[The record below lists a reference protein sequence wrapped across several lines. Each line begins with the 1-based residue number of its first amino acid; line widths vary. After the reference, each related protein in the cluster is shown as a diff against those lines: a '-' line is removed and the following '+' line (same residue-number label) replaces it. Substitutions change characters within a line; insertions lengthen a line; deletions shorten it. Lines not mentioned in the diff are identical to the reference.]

1 MESQIP
7 TLLLYKSL
15 FITLLVALLPL
26 CAITYY
32 QYRLKQRRLEVDR
45 ILNILKI
52 FSEYR
57 EMHSYDISPFH
68 FGFSVV
74 FAMMF
79 SVIGLSVLFLS
90 AELGL
95 AAKPNLILGG
105 SLMGSTSCDVP
116 SPCYAYQQGAL
127 LIYGLG
133 FMGAYIWGLQ
143 GIFRRYSLNDL
154 LPITFY
160 KFGLRMITA
169 SVMSLLVYH
178 AVGGF
183 EGGFATRIKLDDIGS
198 EVLPLTSNGL
208 LMLAAF
214 FIGMFPQRGIKW
226 LSSHVSF
233 LSIEKHPAV
242 RSLPLEMI
250 EGITAH
256 DKQRLEELGIDTCYD
271 LSAADFIPLVLK
283 SPYGSR
289 ELIDWLL
296 QAKLCVRFGES
307 VIELREHGIRIITDL
322 KGLDDAY
329 LEQLSKET
337 TLKFPGLQRA
347 ARLTETDPNIRR
359 LNLAAEALGHYWE
372 GAPDEVDDVDA

>member
-1 MESQIP
+1 MELEI
-7 TLLLYKSL
+7 TALLLYKIL

-57 EMHSYDISPFH
+57 EMHDYDISRIQ
-68 FGFSVV
+68 FGIAVV
-74 FAMMF
+74 FAMIF
-79 SVIGLSVLFLS
+79 AVIGLSVLFLS
-90 AELGL
+90 DELGL
-95 AAKPNLILGG
+95 ATTPSLILGG
-105 SLMGSTSCDVP
+105 SLLKSPDCVETSECF
-116 SPCYAYQQGAL
+116 AYQQGAL

-143 GIFRRYSLNDL
+143 GILRRYSLNDL
-154 LPITFY
+154 LPMVFY

-169 SVMSLLVYH
+169 SIISLLLYH

-183 EGGFATRIKLDDIGS
+183 EGGFVSRIRPDGQGQEI
-198 EVLPLTSNGL
+198 LPLTSNGL
-208 LMLAAF
+208 LMIAAF

-226 LSSHVSF
+226 LSSRVSF
-233 LSIEKHPAV
+233 FLVEKHPSV
-242 RSLPLEMI
+242 RELPLEMI
-250 EGITAH
+250 EGVSAH

-271 LSAADFIPLVLK
+271 LATADFIPLILK

-296 QAKLCVRFGES
+296 QAKLCVRFGDAVS
-307 VIELREHGIRIITDL
+307 ELREFGIRTITDL
-322 KGLDDAY
+322 EGADDKY
-329 LEQLSKET
+329 LEQLAKDTS
-337 TLKFPGLQRA
+337 LKFTALQRA
-347 ARLTETDPNIRR
+347 ARATADPNIKR
-359 LNLAAEALGHYWE
+359 LKLAAEALGHYWE
-372 GAPDEVDDVDA
+372 GAPDAADT